1 MKADLKGVV
10 LDVGRVVHC
19 LCKALQCPRCLR
31 LPRGCRER
39 VVAECLSAVPG
50 AEQDLVL
57 LAIDSRVADRACR
70 CNTI

>member
-1 MKADLKGVV
+1 MRADLKGVGRE
-10 LDVGRVVHC
+10 VGRVVHC

-31 LPRGCRER
+31 LPREGRER
-39 VVAECLSAVPG
+39 VLTECLSAVPG

-57 LAIDSRVADRACR
+57 LAIDTMVADRACR